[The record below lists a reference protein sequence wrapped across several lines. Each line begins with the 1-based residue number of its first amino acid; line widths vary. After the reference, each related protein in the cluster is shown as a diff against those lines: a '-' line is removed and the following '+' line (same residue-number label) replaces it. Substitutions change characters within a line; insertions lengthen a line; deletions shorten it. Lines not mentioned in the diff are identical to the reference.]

1 MVGMMIRSTAR
12 SVSAR
17 CDRSMIALRTSA
29 IWAGVNRSL
38 TIPMPPAS
46 MKISGGTDST
56 AKNAA
61 SPASPVTR

>member
-1 MVGMMIRSTAR
+1 MVGTMIRSTAR

-17 CDRSMIALRTSA
+17 SDRAMMASRTSA
-29 IWAGVNRSL
+29 ICAGVNRSL

-46 MKISGGTDST
+46 MNTSGGTDST
-56 AKNAA
+56 AKKAA